1 MFVLFL
7 SFDIVKQTPQMPK
20 SFSCFASSRSIA
32 SSKNFFRLTSSLS
45 PFLHTPFTRL
55 PFCAASSA

>member
-1 MFVLFL
+1 
-7 SFDIVKQTPQMPK
+7 MPK

-45 PFLHTPFTRL
+45 PFLHTPSITPTFLRRV
-55 PFCAASSA
+55 FSMKSRASA